1 MTTET
6 CAGGALLTLPSSLRI
21 ADVAEF
27 RALCEPL
34 LAGDGPLTVEAGE
47 VEYIDAAGL
56 QLLVA
61 LSRVCAAQGRAFA
74 LGAPSAALGSAA
86 RIAGF
91 APLLGLAA
99 S

>member
-1 MTTET
+1 MDST
-6 CAGGALLTLPSSLRI
+6 ASSGSALRLPSSLRI

-27 RALCEPL
+27 RAACDPL
-34 LAGDGPLTVEAGE
+34 LTGNGPLTVEADE

-61 LSRVCAAQGRAFA
+61 LSRACATQGRAFA
-74 LGAPSAALGSAA
+74 LETPSATLCGAA
-86 RIAGF
+86 RVAGF

-99 S
+99 G

>member
-1 MTTET
+1 MDTPPSS
-6 CAGGALLTLPSSLRI
+6 GGALCLPSSLRI

-27 RALCEPL
+27 RALCDPL
-34 LAGDGPLTVEAGE
+34 LASDGPLAVDAAE

-61 LSRVCAAQGRAFA
+61 LSRACATQGRPFTLA
-74 LGAPSAALGSAA
+74 APSAALSAA
-86 RIAGF
+86 ARVAGF

-99 S
+99 N